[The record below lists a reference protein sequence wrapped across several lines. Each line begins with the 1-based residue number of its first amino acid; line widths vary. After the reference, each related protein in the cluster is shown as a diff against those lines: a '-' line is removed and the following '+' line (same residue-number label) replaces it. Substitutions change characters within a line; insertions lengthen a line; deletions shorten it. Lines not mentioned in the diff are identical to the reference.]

1 MASKIWPTK
10 KEIKEPTIIHK
21 PCPKIDL
28 NAACISLTPLAVCVC
43 DHQTAGTSFG
53 EIAQEVKVLIEE
65 IKNIGMLINKIS
77 QGSEC
82 VAEEINK
89 VTEFSNEMAG
99 DTQSVSAA
107 SEEQSATMK
116 EIAYSIGA
124 LNDVTAK
131 LNAAVNYFKI
141 K

>member
-1 MASKIWPTK
+1 MNAVITVSKQ
-10 KEIKEPTIIHK
+10 
-21 PCPKIDL
+21 
-28 NAACISLTPLAVCVC
+28 NVQGVVQGMNVV
-43 DHQTAGTSFG
+43 QTAGTSFG

-99 DTQSVSAA
+99 DT
-107 SEEQSATMK
+107 
-116 EIAYSIGA
+116 AYQRPVK
-124 LNDVTAK
+124 N
-131 LNAAVNYFKI
+131 NQRQ
-141 K
+141 